1 MRILHTS
8 DWHLG
13 KRLESFSRIEEQKAV
28 MNEICRIADDQ
39 QVQAV
44 IVSGDLFDTFN
55 PPTEAVEL
63 LYKTLKHLSAGGK
76 RAIIAIAGNHDSP
89 DRIESPDPLAREC
102 GILFAGFPNSEIHPF
117 RLDTGLEVTRSAPG
131 FIELHLPDEPV
142 PLRILL
148 TPYANEYRLKTFLG
162 EENSEEALRLLLRK
176 SWQEKVDQYCD
187 TAGVNLLCAHLFMM
201 REGGEQPEEPDDEK
215 PILYIGG
222 AQAIFSN
229 DIPPEIQ
236 YVALGHL
243 HRKQL
248 IDRQPCPVV
257 YSGSPLSYSFAEA
270 NQDKYVLLIETEPS
284 QPATFREIKLTE
296 GRRLIRKR
304 FEQVDEA
311 VQWLTDHPG
320 IYVELTMVSDTYLT
334 ATDRKRLLEAH
345 DGIVTLIP
353 EIKNQTFGTDDHAAE
368 IDLSGSMEDLFKDFF
383 VARNGQQPNERIMNL
398 FKELLS
404 EDQQ

>member
-13 KRLESFSRIEEQKAV
+13 KRLESFSRIEEQNAV
-28 MNEICRIADDQ
+28 MDEICRIADDQ

-44 IVSGDLFDTFN
+44 IISGDLFDTFN
-55 PPTEAVEL
+55 PPTEAIEL
-63 LYKTLKHLSAGGK
+63 LYRTLKRLSSGGK
-76 RAIIAIAGNHDSP
+76 RAVVAIAGNHDSP
-89 DRIESPDPLAREC
+89 DRIESPDALAREC

-131 FIELHLPDEPV
+131 FIELHLPDELV

-176 SWQEKVDQYCD
+176 SWQEKADAYCD
-187 TAGVNLLCAHLFMM
+187 PTGVNLLCAHLFMM

-222 AQAIFSN
+222 AQAILSK
-229 DIPPEIQ
+229 DVPPEIQ

-243 HRKQL
+243 HRKQV
-248 IDRQPCPVV
+248 IDRQSCPVV
-257 YSGSPLSYSFAEA
+257 YSGSPLSYSFGEA
-270 NQDKYVLLIETEPS
+270 NQDKYVLIIDAEPA
-284 QPATFREIKLTE
+284 QPVKVQEIRLNE

-304 FEQVDEA
+304 FDQIDEA
-311 VQWLTDHPG
+311 VQWLDENPG

-334 ATDRKRLLEAH
+334 AVDRKRLLEAH

-353 EIKNQTFGTDDHAAE
+353 EIKNQAFGEDDRASD
-368 IDLSGSMEDLFKDFF
+368 INLSGSMEELFTDFF
-383 VARNGQQPNERIMNL
+383 VSRNGQQPNERIMNL

-404 EDQQ
+404 EDEQ